1 MEIGG
6 LLGIIIAVLDIWAI
20 IRVLGSTASTAA
32 KIGWSLLIILL
43 PVVGLAIWYFAGPK

>member
-6 LLGIIIAVLDIWAI
+6 LLGMIIAVLDIWAI
-20 IRVLGSTASTAA
+20 VRVLGSSASTAA

-43 PVVGLAIWYFAGPK
+43 PAVGLVIWYFAGPK